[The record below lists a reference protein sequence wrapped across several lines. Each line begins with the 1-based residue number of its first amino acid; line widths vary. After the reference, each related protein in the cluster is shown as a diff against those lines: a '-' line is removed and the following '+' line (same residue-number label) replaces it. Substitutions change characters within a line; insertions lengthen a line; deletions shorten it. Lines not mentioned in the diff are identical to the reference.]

1 MLHDGHRI
9 SAFAGSM
16 IVTLLSVS
24 VVYHVVYSHLEH
36 LSALQGLP
44 RQVASLAPKAWNAS
58 TWMPSLVAK
67 DTERID
73 RFA

>member
-1 MLHDGHRI
+1 MLHDDHRI
-9 SAFAGSM
+9 SAFAGSI
-16 IVTLLSVS
+16 IVTLLSIS

-36 LSALQGLP
+36 VSALQGLP
-44 RQVASLAPKAWNAS
+44 RQVASLAPKVWNAS

-73 RFA
+73 PFA

>member
-1 MLHDGHRI
+1 MLHHDHQIG
-9 SAFAGSM
+9 AFAGSI
-16 IVTLLSVS
+16 IVTLLSIS
-24 VVYHVVYSHLEH
+24 IVYHIVFSH

-44 RQVASLAPKAWNAS
+44 RQVASLAPKVWNAS

-73 RFA
+73 PFA